1 MDNITVTSLVW
12 EFRKTT

>member
-1 MDNITVTSLVW
+1 MDNIAVTSLVW